1 MNWGLAKIENGIYV
15 LNSIENE
22 KIENKELIELKQ

>member
-1 MNWGLAKIENGIYV
+1 MNWGLAKKENGTHI

-22 KIENKELIELKQ
+22 KIENQELNQLKS